1 MSLPCTG
8 LNPKMTNIPYD
19 QFSKQYLEELL
30 APFGEVNIS
39 QEIAGE
45 ARQVDV
51 FFVPDRQ
58 NRDRQSLGILGKI
71 TATPC
76 LLEPFR
82 HQPTPT
88 DIRNCLFK
96 LFLTLADRQRQAKR
110 DRTKIPEAE
119 LPTLWILTSTA
130 SPKLLQNFKA
140 EPLPDWPD
148 GIYFLGE
155 SLRTAIIAL
164 NQLPVIPDTLWL
176 RILGKGKTQQQAID
190 ELLAFSPDHPQ
201 RQRTLELL
209 LTWSITIEN
218 KAYLTQSEQ
227 QIMIKL
233 RTLYQ
238 ESIQAAEEK
247 GIQEGIQTGIQAG
260 IQEGIQTG
268 IQEGIQTGIQEGI
281 KQGIE
286 TGVQSERRA
295 TLETI
300 FSARFGG
307 VDPELMAVIDQVI
320 ILSSDDY
327 SQLLPQ
333 LFSISRED
341 LLKQLED

>member
-1 MSLPCTG
+1 M
-8 LNPKMTNIPYD
+8 
-19 QFSKQYLEELL
+19 
-30 APFGEVNIS
+30 
-39 QEIAGE
+39 
-45 ARQVDV
+45 
-51 FFVPDRQ
+51 
-58 NRDRQSLGILGKI
+58 GILGKI
-71 TATPC
+71 TATSC

-88 DIRNCLFK
+88 DIRNCLLK

-110 DRTKIPEAE
+110 DQAKLPDAE
-119 LPTLWILTSTA
+119 LPTLWILASTA

-140 EPLPDWPD
+140 ESLPDWPK
-148 GIYFLGE
+148 GIYFLGQ

-190 ELLAFSPDHPQ
+190 ELLTFSPDNPQ

-209 LTWSITIEN
+209 LTWGITIEN
-218 KAYLTQSEQ
+218 TAYLTQSEQ
-227 QIMIKL
+227 EIMIKL
-233 RTLYQ
+233 RALYQ
-238 ESIQAAEEK
+238 ENIQSAEQK
-247 GIQEGIQTGIQAG
+247 GIQT
-260 IQEGIQTG
+260 
-268 IQEGIQTGIQEGI
+268 GIQTGIQEGI

-286 TGVQSERRA
+286 TGVKSERRA

-300 FSARFGG
+300 LSARFGG

-333 LFSISRED
+333 LFSISREE
-341 LLKQLED
+341 LLNQFED

>member
-1 MSLPCTG
+1 
-8 LNPKMTNIPYD
+8 MTNIPYD

-51 FFVPDRQ
+51 FFVPDRL

-88 DIRNCLFK
+88 DIRNCLLK

-110 DRTKIPEAE
+110 DHTKIPETE

-140 EPLPDWPD
+140 ELLPDWPE

-190 ELLAFSPDHPQ
+190 ELLTFAPDHPQ

-209 LTWSITIEN
+209 LTWGITIEN
-218 KAYLTQSEQ
+218 TAYLTQSEQ
-227 QIMIKL
+227 EIMIKL
-233 RTLYQ
+233 RALYQ
-238 ESIQAAEEK
+238 ENIQAAEQK
-247 GIQEGIQTGIQAG
+247 GRQEAAIQ
-260 IQEGIQTG
+260 
-268 IQEGIQTGIQEGI
+268 
-281 KQGIE
+281 
-286 TGVQSERRA
+286 ERRA

-300 FSARFGG
+300 LSSRFGSI
-307 VDPELMAVIDQVI
+307 DQELTTVIDKAI
-320 ILSSDDY
+320 ALPTNDY

-333 LFSISRED
+333 LFSISREE
-341 LLKQLED
+341 LLNQFED

>member
-1 MSLPCTG
+1 
-8 LNPKMTNIPYD
+8 MTNIPYD

-30 APFGEVNIS
+30 SPFGEVNIS
-39 QEIAGE
+39 QEIPGE

-58 NRDRQSLGILGKI
+58 NRDHQILCILGQM
-71 TATPC
+71 TANPC

-88 DIRNCLFK
+88 DIRNCLLK

-110 DRTKIPEAE
+110 DQTKIPEAQ

-130 SPKLLQNFKA
+130 SPKLLKNFKA
-140 EPLPDWPD
+140 EPLSDWPE
-148 GIYFLGE
+148 GVYFLGE

-164 NQLPVIPDTLWL
+164 NQLPVTPDTLWL

-190 ELLAFSPDHPQ
+190 ELLTFTPEHPQ

-209 LTWSITIEN
+209 LTWGITIEN
-218 KAYLTQSEQ
+218 TDDFTQSEQ
-227 QIMIKL
+227 EIMIKL
-233 RTLYQ
+233 RALYQ
-238 ESIQAAEEK
+238 ENIQAAEQQ
-247 GIQEGIQTGIQAG
+247 GIQEGIQTGVK
-260 IQEGIQTG
+260 T
-268 IQEGIQTGIQEGI
+268 
-281 KQGIE
+281 
-286 TGVQSERRA
+286 ERRA

-300 FSARFGG
+300 LSSRFGRI
-307 VDPELMAVIDQVI
+307 DPELTTVIDKAI
-320 ILSSDDY
+320 ALSASDY

-333 LFSISRED
+333 LFSIARED
-341 LLKQLED
+341 LLNQFKG

>member
-1 MSLPCTG
+1 
-8 LNPKMTNIPYD
+8 
-19 QFSKQYLEELL
+19 
-30 APFGEVNIS
+30 
-39 QEIAGE
+39 
-45 ARQVDV
+45 
-51 FFVPDRQ
+51 
-58 NRDRQSLGILGKI
+58 
-71 TATPC
+71 
-76 LLEPFR
+76 LEPFR

-88 DIRNCLFK
+88 DIRNCLLK

-110 DRTKIPEAE
+110 DRTKLPEAD

-190 ELLAFSPDHPQ
+190 ELLTFAPDHPQ

-247 GIQEGIQTGIQAG
+247 GIQ
-260 IQEGIQTG
+260 
-268 IQEGIQTGIQEGI
+268 TGIQEGI
-281 KQGIE
+281 KQSIE
-286 TGVQSERRA
+286 TGLQSERRA

-300 FSARFGG
+300 FLARFGG
-307 VDPELMAVIDQVI
+307 IDPELMAVIDQVI
-320 ILSSDDY
+320 ILSASEY
-327 SQLLPQ
+327 SQLLHQLLFLSREELINGPAASSGVLQ
-333 LFSISRED
+333 LFF
-341 LLKQLED
+341 